1 MHTDKIKSMLKDVW
15 KQVQFLF
22 SSPTFLA
29 CIFSWFLAQ
38 FLKTL
43 IKLFAGKVH
52 SLKELVELLIW
63 RTGGMPSSHSALVAC
78 LSTCIGITAG
88 VDSEVFVLSFCF
100 CMVTV
105 RDAVGVRRANGIQA
119 NMINRIG
126 NLLKD
131 QGLVQE
137 YKNLKEVQGHSPMEV
152 LVGCI
157 LGFFVGIGFLVL

>member
-1 MHTDKIKSMLKDVW
+1 MFKVLWGQISSLI
-15 KQVQFLF
+15 

-29 CIFSWFLAQ
+29 CVFSWFLAQ

-43 IKLFAGKVH
+43 IKLFGGKVH
-52 SLKELVELLIW
+52 SVKELVELLIW

-78 LSTCIGITAG
+78 LCTCVGIKSG
-88 VDSEVFVLSFCF
+88 IDSDVFVLSFCF
-100 CMVTV
+100 FMVTV

-137 YKNLKEVQGHSPMEV
+137 YKNLKEVQGHTPMEV
-152 LVGCI
+152 IVGSI